1 MPEPLGE
8 MTLRGEREI
17 SRSTSN
23 KCDIAVG
30 SHDDFVHGDVVADAQ
45 HGLVAR

>member
-1 MPEPLGE
+1 

-45 HGLVAR
+45 HGLMAR